1 MFDQLNEVTGRLE
14 EIMRMLSE
22 PETLKDP
29 ELLQKLMKEQAA
41 LSPLVECY
49 RKLLKAE
56 QTVEDALKM
65 LREESDEEMLQ
76 QYVGKNNAEV
86 VIQGPKTFSDPM
98 KQLRA
103 DYRTKRIVN
112 DHNPIDEW
120 CRMNVSEKRDDNDNI
135 RPVKVGRQA
144 KNRIDGFMSEL
155 DAYVTLMRHYDE
167 YLNVI

>member
-76 QYVGKNNAEV
+76 MLQQLLSMVHL
-86 VIQGPKTFSDPM
+86 M
-98 KQLRA
+98 KHL
-103 DYRTKRIVN
+103 
-112 DHNPIDEW
+112 
-120 CRMNVSEKRDDNDNI
+120 
-135 RPVKVGRQA
+135 
-144 KNRIDGFMSEL
+144 L
-155 DAYVTLMRHYDE
+155 
-167 YLNVI
+167 